1 LIVDINV
8 QGKNIVV
15 IGGGVEG
22 TRKVKALLGQG
33 CNITVISNRFNKYL
47 SRLEEEGKI
56 KVIKMRLTNLNL
68 NILDSLDKPFLVL
81 ACTNDKELNRRI
93 VEKARSI
100 GALAYAAD
108 DPSVS
113 DFIHPAVINIGDVLF
128 IAISTKGS
136 SPAMARILRI
146 KAERILK
153 RMIKDKDIEM
163 IKLADYARSLAL
175 KHIHKQE
182 IRKSY
187 IYSVIK
193 DKEIEE
199 MIKSKRID
207 DAKHRVED
215 MLKVY
220 IQ

>member
-100 GALAYAAD
+100 GALAYAVD
-108 DPSVS
+108 DPSIS

>member
-1 LIVDINV
+1 MIVDINI
-8 QGKNIVV
+8 QGKNVVV

-47 SRLEEEGKI
+47 SSLAEEGKI
-56 KVIKMRLTNLNL
+56 KVVKMKLTNLNL

-81 ACTNDKELNRRI
+81 AATDDKDLNRKS

-108 DPSVS
+108 DPSIS
-113 DFIHPAVINIGDVLF
+113 DFIHPAVINIGDTLF

-136 SPAMARILRI
+136 SPAMARMLRI

-153 RMIKDKDIEM
+153 RIIKDEDIEM
-163 IKLADYARSLAL
+163 IKIADYARGLAL
-175 KHIHKQE
+175 KHIHEQKV
-182 IRKSY
+182 RKSY
-187 IYSVIK
+187 IYSIIK
-193 DKEIEE
+193 DKEIAE
-199 MIKSKRID
+199 MVKSKRID
-207 DAKHRVED
+207 DAKRKVEN

-220 IQ
+220 TQ

>member
-1 LIVDINV
+1 MIVDINI
-8 QGKNIVV
+8 QGKNVVV

-47 SRLEEEGKI
+47 SSLAEEGKI
-56 KVIKMRLTNLNL
+56 KVIKMKVSDPS
-68 NILDSLDKPFLVL
+68 ILEMLEKPFLVL
-81 ACTNDKELNRRI
+81 ATTDDKELNRRI
-93 VEKARSI
+93 VEKARSM

-113 DFIHPAVINIGDVLF
+113 DFIHPAVINIADTLF

-136 SPAMARILRI
+136 SPAMARMLRI

-153 RMIKDKDIEM
+153 RMIKEEDIEM
-163 IKLADYARSLAL
+163 IRIADYARGLAL
-175 KHIHKQE
+175 KHINDQSV
-182 IRKSY
+182 RKSY
-187 IYSVIK
+187 IYSIIK
-193 DKEIEE
+193 DREIAE
-199 MIKSKRID
+199 MLKDKRID
-207 DAKHRVED
+207 DVKRKVES

-220 IQ
+220 IR

>member
-1 LIVDINV
+1 MIVDINI
-8 QGKNIVV
+8 QGKNVVV

-47 SRLEEEGKI
+47 SSLAEEGKI
-56 KVIKMRLTNLNL
+56 KVIKMKVSDP
-68 NILDSLDKPFLVL
+68 NILEMLDKPFLVL
-81 ACTNDKELNRRI
+81 ATTDDKGLNRRI

-113 DFIHPAVINIGDVLF
+113 DFIHPAVINIADTLF

-136 SPAMARILRI
+136 SPAMARMLRI

-153 RMIKDKDIEM
+153 RIIKEEDIEM
-163 IKLADYARSLAL
+163 VKIADYARGLAL
-175 KHIHKQE
+175 KHINEQRA
-182 IRKSY
+182 RKSY

-193 DKEIEE
+193 DKEIAD
-199 MIKSKRID
+199 MIKDKRID
-207 DAKHRVED
+207 DARHKVES